1 MASVVC
7 KLLGH
12 RRSRRDARLIDAQW
26 ISYCRW
32 CGSLM
37 VREAPR
43 CWSAINFVDGVP
55 AERRTETETEA
66 G

>member
-1 MASVVC
+1 MPSLLC

-12 RRSRRDARLIDAQW
+12 RRSRRDARRIDARW
-26 ISYCRW
+26 ISYCRR

-43 CWSAINFVDGVP
+43 RWSAVIFVDGVP
-55 AERRTETETEA
+55 VERIDEGA

>member
-1 MASVVC
+1 MAPVVC

-12 RRSRRDARLIDAQW
+12 RRSRRDARRIDAQW

-37 VREAPR
+37 IRQAPR
-43 CWSAINFVDGVP
+43 RWSTVIFVDGV
-55 AERRTETETEA
+55 AVEQTEDAA